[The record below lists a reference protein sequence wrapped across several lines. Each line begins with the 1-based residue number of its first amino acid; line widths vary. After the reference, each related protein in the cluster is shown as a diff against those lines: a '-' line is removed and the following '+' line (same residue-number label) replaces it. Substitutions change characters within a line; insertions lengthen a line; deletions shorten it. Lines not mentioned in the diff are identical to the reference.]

1 RGRYGE
7 WSLRQTAPGLRRR
20 YFTQEGQELVLHD
33 EVRRAVSFEERNLLD
48 DDPDFY
54 RPDGFDIVFCRN
66 VIMYFTPEAARAL
79 IQRLASALAPGGFLF
94 LGPAETLRGISQ
106 AFAMRASHDTF
117 YYQRGD
123 QLWESTAPEP
133 VSPS

>member
-1 RGRYGE
+1 
-7 WSLRQTAPGLRRR
+7 
-20 YFTQEGQELVLHD
+20 
-33 EVRRAVSFEERNLLD
+33 
-48 DDPDFY
+48 
-54 RPDGFDIVFCRN
+54 

-133 VSPS
+133 ASPSTWLPPPPALPPVDGAWFDQIARASERITALAEATLHGEPPAAETAPFDPDEALRLALVLVDSGDI